1 MANWRKDWYAIM
13 GPIWIWVIFI
23 IVVPAI
29 VMYAVMN
36 ADALPELVKVAV
48 QSVCFALTVLLAP
61 LAGLPDIAPRFV
73 AKKEV
78 DWRNRNAEMLFENE
92 VVWEAILFLPP
103 VLDRIRSSTGKK
115 WKCED
120 RRTAAVETTKN
131 SLAPKGSNS
140 IKLGTARVQRSRIY
154 AC

>member
-29 VMYAVMN
+29 VMYAVN
-36 ADALPELVKVAV
+36 ADALPELLKVAV
-48 QSVCFALTVLLAP
+48 QTVCFAVLLAP
-61 LAGLPDIAPRFV
+61 LAGLLEIAPPFV

-92 VVWEAILFLPP
+92 LVWEAIPFLPP

-115 WKCED
+115 WKYED
-120 RRTAAVETTKN
+120 RRDAAVETTKN
-131 SLAPKGSNS
+131 SLAPKRSN
-140 IKLGTARVQRSRIY
+140 
-154 AC
+154 

>member
-48 QSVCFALTVLLAP
+48 QTVCFALTVLLAP
-61 LAGLPDIAPRFV
+61 LG
-73 AKKEV
+73 
-78 DWRNRNAEMLFENE
+78 
-92 VVWEAILFLPP
+92 PP
-103 VLDRIRSSTGKK
+103 
-115 WKCED
+115 
-120 RRTAAVETTKN
+120 
-131 SLAPKGSNS
+131 
-140 IKLGTARVQRSRIY
+140 
-154 AC
+154 